1 MNLFQ
6 TKTQKKQK
14 NLNKKQRQR
23 ALKQANPQVQDRI
36 KYTSQFEEGLMHI
49 TGDEASKMFRLG
61 NIDYEA
67 SPEEE
72 QLDTVCA
79 YAEALSSLDKNSGY
93 QLLVL
98 NKEIKSDIMD
108 QFLLPYQGD
117 GLDNL
122 RSEINDISTSIY
134 EKDQRN
140 FEIQKY
146 AVFTGTAN
154 SLEKANRLID
164 GTANQYKNRFDVNEI
179 PIEFEQLDGLERLRV
194 MSSML
199 RPNRAFTTTYKDIAL
214 SGLNSKAFI
223 APNRFRFPKEKS
235 YFRIGNLYASVLYIR
250 QYPKY
255 LEDRLIKELCASGH
269 ELAISIHGKPYA
281 MAEARKMIQSKKTL
295 NNAALRKEYKANLK
309 EGVPEDMISGEAGE
323 IKRSADELLAD
334 IKDNGQKLFSGV
346 FTTMLVAQ
354 TEEELEHKVKDI
366 KDIGDIF
373 QVTFD
378 EVYQYK
384 EEALNTIL
392 PIGKPYLDV
401 EMDYMRDMT
410 TNNLATQIPFS
421 NIELQSPTGIV
432 YGRNQLTGGVI
443 TLDRIKDLVTPS
455 GLVFG
460 SSGGGKGMTVKWS
473 IIVSFLKYLK
483 QRFIIVDPES
493 EYLPLAKVFGWEV
506 LDIATGTEHHLN
518 VLDLV
523 DSRLLDQEDKKVDLI
538 KEKANLLSSLWESL
552 LKHYSDEEASMVD
565 RVTRLTYDKFFKTE
579 DRMPTLVDWYN
590 VLLEQPEPIAQNFAV
605 KVEPYAIGSQDIF
618 AHETNIDLN
627 ARGILFNIKNL
638 DERMRP
644 FAMKVILDQI
654 WKQVVAGQ
662 NKVTTNLY
670 FDELQLNFDTEANA
684 AWFTKLWSRVRK
696 YGTVTTGI
704 TQNVSVLLNS
714 AAGRRMISNSE
725 FITLLRQKPLD
736 LQDLSKVM
744 KIKPTL
750 LKYVGEKVPQGSGLI
765 SAGGVVVPFENK
777 IPQNTELF
785 EIMNTDAQTEEAYG

>member
-6 TKTQKKQK
+6 TKTQKKHK
-14 NLNKKQRQR
+14 NLIKKQKQR
-23 ALKQANPQVQDRI
+23 ALKQAQPQAQDRI
-36 KYTSQFEEGLMHI
+36 KYTSQYEEGLMHI
-49 TGDEASKMFRLG
+49 TGEEASKMFRLG
-61 NIDYEA
+61 DIEYEA

-72 QLDTVCA
+72 QLDTVCT
-79 YAEALSSLDKNSGY
+79 YAEALNTLDKNSRY

-98 NKEIKSDIMD
+98 NKEVKSDVLND
-108 QFLLPYQGD
+108 FLLPYQGD
-117 GLDNL
+117 GFDNY
-122 RSEINDISTSIY
+122 RAEINDIATKIY

-146 AVFTGTAN
+146 AIFTGKAT

-164 GTANQYKNRFDVNEI
+164 QTAKNYKSRFDVGEI
-179 PIEFEQLDGLERLRV
+179 PLDFTPLDGADRLEV
-194 MSSML
+194 MASML
-199 RPNRAFTTTYKDIAL
+199 RPKRAFTATYTDIAL

-223 APNRFRFPKEKS
+223 VPNRFSFPKDKS
-235 YFRIGNLYASVLYIR
+235 YFRLGHLYASVLYIR

-255 LEDRLIKELCASGH
+255 LEDCLIRELCASGH
-269 ELAISIHGKPYA
+269 ELAISIHGKPYP
-281 MAEARKMIQSKKTL
+281 MAEARKMIQSKKTI

-309 EGVPEDMISGEAGE
+309 DGVPEDMISGEASE

-334 IKDNGQKLFSGV
+334 IKDNNQKYFSGIFSV
-346 FTTMLVAQ
+346 MVVGGTQEALAQ
-354 TEEELEHKVKDI
+354 KVKDI
-366 KDIGDIF
+366 KDIGDTYF
-373 QVTFD
+373 VTFE

-392 PIGKPYLDV
+392 PLGKPYLDV

-410 TNNLATQIPFS
+410 TNNLATQVPFS

-443 TLDRIKDLVTPS
+443 TLDRLKDLPTPS
-455 GLVFG
+455 GLIFG
-460 SSGGGKGMTVKWS
+460 ASGGGKGMTVKWS

-506 LDIATGTEHHLN
+506 LDISTGTQHHIN

-523 DSRLLDQEDKKVDLI
+523 DSRLLDQEDKNVDLI
-538 KEKANLLSSLWESL
+538 KEKANLLSSLFESL
-552 LKHYSDEEASMVD
+552 LKNYNDEEAGLVD
-565 RVTRLTYDKFFKTE
+565 RVTRLTYQRFE
-579 DRMPTLVDWYN
+579 DETRMPTLVDWYE
-590 VLLEQPEPIAQNFAV
+590 VLKEQPEDYAQRFAG
-605 KVEPYAIGSQDIF
+605 KIEPYTVGSQDIF

-662 NKVTTNLY
+662 NKVTTNLF
-670 FDELQLNFDTEANA
+670 FDELQLNFDTKDNA

-704 TQNVSVLLNS
+704 TQNISVLLS
-714 AAGRRMISNSE
+714 SEEGRRMISNSD
-725 FITLLRQKPLD
+725 FITLLRQKPVD
-736 LQDLSKVM
+736 LQDLNAIV

-750 LKYVGEKVPQGSGLI
+750 LKYVSEKAPQGSGLI
-765 SAGGVVVPFENK
+765 YAGGTIVPFENF
-777 IPQNTELF
+777 IPKATELF
-785 EIMNTDAQTEEAYG
+785 EIMNTDAEDMYDTLN

>member
-6 TKTQKKQK
+6 INTQKKHK
-14 NLNKKQRQR
+14 NLIKKQKQR
-23 ALKQANPQVQDRI
+23 ALKQAHPQAQEYI
-36 KYTSQFEEGLMHI
+36 KYTSQYEEGLMHI
-49 TGDEASKMFRLG
+49 TGEEASKMFRLG
-61 NIDYEA
+61 NIEYEA

-79 YAEALSSLDKNSGY
+79 YAEALNSLDKNSRF
-93 QLLVL
+93 QLLVV
-98 NKEIKSDIMD
+98 NKEVKSDVLND
-108 QFLLPYQGD
+108 FLLSYQGD
-117 GLDNL
+117 GFDNY
-122 RSEINDISTSIY
+122 RAEINSIATKIY
-134 EKDQRN
+134 EKDQRH

-146 AVFTGTAN
+146 AIFTGKAT

-164 GTANQYKNRFDVNEI
+164 NTSNQFKNRFDVNEI
-179 PIEFEQLDGLERLRV
+179 PVEFEALDGFKRLEV
-194 MSSML
+194 MSSLL
-199 RPNRAFTTTYKDIAL
+199 RPHRAFTATYTDIAL

-223 APNRFRFPKEKS
+223 VPNRFSFPKDKS
-235 YFRIGNLYASVLYIR
+235 YFRMGHLYASVLYIR

-255 LEDRLIKELCASGH
+255 LEDCLIRELCASGH
-269 ELAISIHGKPYA
+269 ELAISIHGKPYP
-281 MAEARKMIQSKKTL
+281 MAEARKMIQSKKTI

-309 EGVPEDMISGEAGE
+309 DGVPEDMVSGEASE

-334 IKDNGQKLFSGV
+334 IKDNGQKYFSGV
-346 FTTMLVAQ
+346 FTTMVVAQ
-354 TEEELEHKVKDI
+354 SKEELVQKVKDI
-366 KDIGDIF
+366 KDIGD
-373 QVTFD
+373 TFFVSFE

-410 TNNLATQIPFS
+410 TNNLATQVPFS

-443 TLDRIKDLVTPS
+443 TLDRIKDLATPS

-460 SSGGGKGMTVKWS
+460 SSGSGKGMTVKWS
-473 IIVSFLKYLK
+473 IIVSFLKYLN

-493 EYLPLAKVFGWEV
+493 EYLPLAKAFGWEI
-506 LDIATGTEHHLN
+506 LDISTGTQHHIN
-518 VLDLV
+518 VLDLA
-523 DSRLLDQEDKKVDLI
+523 DSRFLDQEDKSVDLI
-538 KEKANLLSSLWESL
+538 KEKANLLSSLFESL
-552 LKHYSDEEASMVD
+552 LKNYSDEEATIVD
-565 RVTRLTYDKFFKTE
+565 RVTRLTYMRFENE
-579 DRMPTLVDWYN
+579 DRMPTLVDWYKI
-590 VLLEQPEPIAQNFAV
+590 LKEQDEEIAQNFAM
-605 KVEPYAIGSQDIF
+605 KVEPYTIGAQDIF

-627 ARGILFNIKNL
+627 ARGIIFNIKNL

-662 NKVTTNLY
+662 HKVTTNLF

-704 TQNVSVLLNS
+704 TQNISVLLTS
-714 AAGRRMISNSE
+714 DAGRRMISNSD
-725 FITLLRQKPLD
+725 FITLLRQKPVD
-736 LQDLSKVM
+736 LQDLKAIV

-765 SAGGVVVPFENK
+765 YAEGTVVPFDNI
-777 IPQNTELF
+777 IPKETELF
-785 EIMNTDAQTEEAYG
+785 EIMNTDAEDMYDAVI